1 MLEHVSNGD
10 KVEQD
15 VRGIILE
22 HALPN
27 IRIRIVSWGSR
38 DRIGSEINSPTT
50 PAVFAEDA
58 KLGATAAS
66 DIQCAAPTGRHR
78 NPVRV
83 AVTQT
88 VWRNRQLSQ
97 HRLQCASFSH
107 CDVI

>member
-22 HALPN
+22 NALPN
-27 IRIRIVSWGSR
+27 IRIRIVSLGNR

-58 KLGATAAS
+58 KLGAATAS
-66 DIQCAAPTGRHR
+66 DIQCAARAGRHG

-83 AVTQT
+83 SVTQT
-88 VWRNRQLSQ
+88 VWRNRHRSQ
-97 HRLQCASFSH
+97 HRL
-107 CDVI
+107 